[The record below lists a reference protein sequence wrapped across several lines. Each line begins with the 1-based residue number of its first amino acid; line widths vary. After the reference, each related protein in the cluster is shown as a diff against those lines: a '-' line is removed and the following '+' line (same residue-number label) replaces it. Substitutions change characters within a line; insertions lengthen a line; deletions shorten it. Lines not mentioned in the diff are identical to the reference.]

1 MTWMYERHFMLTNKY
16 KHAEHGN
23 IAPVLWLGITAILL
37 YSGWNLHQD
46 FCGIVGCDDN
56 DGGDGVIPPIP
67 VEAGSSWVWLLVAA
81 VVAFA
86 FARSR

>member
-23 IAPVLWLGITAILL
+23 IPPVLWLGIVAILT
-37 YSGWNLHQD
+37 YTGWNLHED

-56 DGGDGVIPPIP
+56 GGGDGIIPPI
-67 VEAGSSWVWLLVAA
+67 EAGSSWVWLLVAA